1 MCATCGYLV
10 AAVCHITA
18 SHNRVSAEGWVY
30 CEGDTPNFTY
40 LNMLVS
46 VLVRCLC
53 LLPMTLRVST
63 SHISKL
69 HILLLLSY
77 DWFFPQKGCPLGY
90 TGYRCQNPP
99 GNGQI
104 CHRSAVSST
113 VCYCHCVDLYKAAH
127 PSTPS
132 WCHTYMQ
139 APLSLSLFQSCQT
152 PGAVGA
158 VGAAPAA
165 PDAPVSNLPQ
175 TVVDGQF
182 EAGNANTAWQ
192 QNCAM
197 YSEKVTAGGQ
207 GNCHFCNCLFCNCH
221 FCKCHYSVTV
231 TVYLAVIGV
240 CSRCHYCDHSCNA
253 CLYNC

>member
-139 APLSLSLFQSCQT
+139 APLSLSLCLISLFVPIMSNTRRCRGCWGSASSTRCASVQ
-152 PGAVGA
+152 
-158 VGAAPAA
+158 PAA
-165 PDAPVSNLPQ
+165 D
-175 TVVDGQF
+175 
-182 EAGNANTAWQ
+182 
-192 QNCAM
+192 
-197 YSEKVTAGGQ
+197 
-207 GNCHFCNCLFCNCH
+207 
-221 FCKCHYSVTV
+221 
-231 TVYLAVIGV
+231 
-240 CSRCHYCDHSCNA
+240 SC
-253 CLYNC
+253 